1 VLGGSSHAH
10 ERCFRNANVERV
22 DAIESRARTAAALL
36 SDIGEGP
43 RLRVYL
49 GMAPGA
55 GKSRRMV
62 EDALALKKS
71 GRRVYIG
78 VLETK
83 GRPDLTELAASL
95 PRIPPREV
103 NIAGSTFEDFDFDAA
118 LAAKPDIVVL
128 DELAHANIAGAR
140 HAKRWQ
146 DAAALIKHG
155 IGVLGAVNVQHIE
168 SIAPTA
174 ERIIG
179 FPVREIVPMSFIK
192 SVDQLVAVDV
202 SPEQLQARLREGKI
216 VRAEDVDRALAGP
229 FRLAALT
236 AMRELM
242 LRLVDDFTIPEVAPT
257 RVSTVVALLTDGVD
271 ANAYLKRVASIASVF
286 DLIVEVACEP
296 DMNRDVCEAATAK
309 CGAKGVA
316 WPNGGG
322 STPHVEALAG
332 ALIAVPHGDLART
345 LLSRGVDRD
354 VLVASDRTAVAPP
367 AAASDMMNDA
377 QRGENKLRNAYGR
390 LTIYLGSA
398 AGSGKTY
405 AMLDRGHQLKDAG
418 IDVVVGYVETHGR
431 AETARKLE
439 GLEVMPR
446 KLSISNGIE
455 YEEMDRA
462 AIIARHPQVALVD
475 ELAHTNAP
483 GSISA
488 KRYMDV
494 FALQAAGIS
503 VLTTLNIQHLEGL
516 GDSVT
521 RLTGVTVRETL
532 PDWILGMADD
542 LILIDVSPEI
552 LRERLR
558 AGSIYPPNRIEASL
572 SNFFRTENLAAL
584 RELALRETVRTRA
597 LAPQSPPISA
607 LMLCVGP
614 RERDVKLIY
623 RGAKLRARFDAE
635 YTVVHIQQKGRV
647 TPPAILAALREA
659 AEAVQARWV
668 YASAADAA
676 KAIVPLARERGA
688 LLAVEGARAT
698 PRWPRGPTF
707 ARRVLEAG
715 ARELLVL
722 APPPRES

>member
-1 VLGGSSHAH
+1 MGVQ
-10 ERCFRNANVERV
+10 RTRRTCNAV
-22 DAIESRARTAAALL
+22 DATDSRTKAADALL
-36 SDIGEGP
+36 SDISLGP

-49 GMAPGA
+49 GIAPGA
-55 GKSRRMV
+55 GKTRRMV
-62 EDALALKKS
+62 EDALALRKT

-78 VLETK
+78 ALETK
-83 GRPDLTELAASL
+83 GRPDLEELAASL
-95 PRIPPREV
+95 PRIAPREV
-103 NIAGSTFEDFDFDAA
+103 TLAGSTFEEFDYGAA

-128 DELAHANIAGAR
+128 DELAHANLPGSR

-146 DAAALIKHG
+146 DAAALVKDG
-155 IGVLGAVNVQHIE
+155 IGVLGAVNVQHVE
-168 SIAPTA
+168 SVAPTA

-192 SVDQLVAVDV
+192 HVDQLVAVDV

-216 VRAEDVDRALAGP
+216 VRPEDIDRALAGP
-229 FRLAALT
+229 FRLASLT

-257 RVSTVVALLTDGVD
+257 QVSTVVALLTKGVD

-286 DLIVEVACEP
+286 DLLVEVACEP
-296 DMNRDVCEAATAK
+296 DMDRDTCEAAAAK
-309 CGAKGVA
+309 VGAKSVA
-316 WPNGGG
+316 WPAGGG
-322 STPHVEALAG
+322 SAPHVESLSG
-332 ALIAVPHGDLART
+332 ALIAIPPGDLART

-354 VLVASDRTAVAPP
+354 ILVASATPSG
-367 AAASDMMNDA
+367 AAAGATASEA
-377 QRGENKLRNAYGR
+377 AAGAPGENKLRSAYGR
-390 LTIYLGSA
+390 FTIYLGSA

-405 AMLDRGHQLKDAG
+405 AMLDRGHQLKEAG
-418 IDVVVGYVETHGR
+418 VDVVVGYVETHNR

-439 GLEVMPR
+439 GLEVVPR
-446 KLSISNGIE
+446 KISVSGGIT
-455 YEEMDRA
+455 YEEMDRD
-462 AIIARHPQVALVD
+462 AIIARHPQVVLVD

-483 GSISA
+483 GSAST

-494 FALQAAGIS
+494 FAIQAAGIS
-503 VLTTLNIQHLEGL
+503 VLSTLNVQHLEGL

-558 AGSIYPPNRIEASL
+558 AGLIYPTSRVEASL

-584 RELALRETVRTRA
+584 RELALRETVRTST
-597 LAPQSPPISA
+597 LEPPPPPVTA
-607 LMLCVGP
+607 FMLGVGP

-623 RGAKLRARFDAE
+623 RGAKLCSRFDAE
-635 YTVVHIQQKGRV
+635 YSVVHIQQKGRV
-647 TPPAILAALREA
+647 TPPEVLAELKAA

-676 KAIVPLARERGA
+676 KAIVPLARERNA
-688 LLAVEGARAT
+688 LIAVEGARAT

-722 APPPRES
+722 APPDPAP

>member
-1 VLGGSSHAH
+1 MEGGSTHAH
-10 ERCFRNANVERV
+10 GRRLASANTPNV
-22 DAIESRARTAAALL
+22 DAIDSRAKTAAALL

-49 GMAPGA
+49 GIAPGA
-55 GKSRRMV
+55 GKTRRML

-78 VLETK
+78 ALETK

-95 PRIPPREV
+95 PRIPPRQV
-103 NIAGSTFEDFDFDAA
+103 NMSGSTFEEFDFDAA

-128 DELAHANIAGAR
+128 DELAHSNLPGSR

-146 DAAALIKHG
+146 DAATLIKNG

-168 SIAPTA
+168 SVAPTA

-179 FPVREIVPMSFIK
+179 FPVREIVPMSFVK
-192 SVDQLVAVDV
+192 DVDQLVAVDV
-202 SPEQLQARLREGKI
+202 SPDQLQARLREGKI
-216 VRAEDVDRALAGP
+216 VRKEDIDRALAGP

-236 AMRELM
+236 SMRELM

-271 ANAYLKRVASIASVF
+271 ANAYLRRVAAIGSVF

-309 CGAKGVA
+309 CGAKSVA
-316 WPNGGG
+316 WPSGGA
-322 STPHVEALAG
+322 TPQVESLSG
-332 ALIAVPHGDLART
+332 ALIAMPHGDLART

-354 VLVASDRTAVAPP
+354 ILVASDRPLANSGSAANEAAP
-367 AAASDMMNDA
+367 SA
-377 QRGENKLRNAYGR
+377 QRGENKLRSAYGR

-405 AMLDRGHQLKDAG
+405 AMLDRAHQLKDAG
-418 IDVVVGYVETHGR
+418 IDVVVGYVETHKR

-439 GLEVMPR
+439 GLEVVPR
-446 KLSISNGIE
+446 KLSIFNGIE

-483 GSISA
+483 GSIST

-521 RLTGVTVRETL
+521 RLTGVTVRETV
-532 PDWILGMADD
+532 PDWILEMADD

-558 AGSIYPPNRIEASL
+558 AGFIYPTNRIEASL

-584 RELALRETVRTRA
+584 RELALRETLRTRTLEPKPSPVDA
-597 LAPQSPPISA
+597 LV
-607 LMLCVGP
+607 LGVGP
-614 RERDVKLIY
+614 RQRDVKLIL
-623 RGAKLRARFDAE
+623 RGAKLQARLDAE
-635 YTVVHIQQKGRV
+635 YTVVHIQEKGRV
-647 TPPAILAALREA
+647 TPPAVLADLKAA
-659 AEAVQARWV
+659 AEAVQARWI

-676 KAIVPLARERGA
+676 KAIVPLARERNA

-722 APPPRES
+722 APPPSAS